1 MSYFVYIATNKT
13 NRVLYTGVTNNIV
26 RRMSEHK
33 EGFIEGFTKKYRVK
47 KLVFVQ
53 EFKSIQDAI
62 VSEKKIKGWLRKKKI
77 ELIKGLNPTFED
89 LLF

>member
-1 MSYFVYIATNKT
+1 
-13 NRVLYTGVTNNIV
+13 
-26 RRMSEHK
+26 MSEHK